1 MADAPRGAVDQR
13 GLEML
18 LGQLD
23 DAVAFVDQDGAILL
37 TNRAE
42 ELRAARATPEMADLG
57 QALEIFH
64 PDGRR
69 YETAEWPVL
78 RSIRTGEAI
87 SGEEFYRLARDG
99 SRRSFSCNS
108 APIHDEN
115 GRLTGAVQV
124 TRDVSGRKSA
134 QEQLAYLLPM
144 LDQTEDAIIAFDPLW
159 RVTAWNQGAERMYG
173 WSAEEALRREL
184 RSFMTVSM
192 SDAQHAE
199 IRREIAER
207 GRWRGEVDV
216 ERRDGSMLS
225 VESIHAAICDVDSQI
240 TGDLAI
246 HRDITERKRAAA
258 TLATAAR
265 EQTLLT
271 DLSLRALSAD
281 DLQTLLD
288 DAVGLVA
295 DVLQVEL
302 AQIAEL
308 EPAGGR
314 LSWRAAFGWSAD
326 EIACAAPFPAGTGSL
341 VGYAFLVGEPVISD
355 NVAADERFRVSSL
368 LAQRAPVSAAAVVIP
383 GQHDPYGVLAVIA
396 REPRTFGSREIE
408 FVQAVANVL
417 GIAVERAAL
426 DDRLDAARQSERAR
440 IARELHDGGLRELT
454 DALSIA
460 TLARSGAADP
470 LDKERWAELITSLA
484 RVGRQLRGAIY
495 DLRLGTHE
503 DRMFPGLF
511 DELVE
516 IQAAMAVDC
525 RVELAGHELLPVGS
539 LGDRGTE
546 VLWIVR
552 EAITNALRHS
562 GATLIQVDAGGS
574 TEELLR
580 LVIRDDGRWPDRE
593 SVLSTRPGAGIT
605 GMLERADLVGARLT
619 FASGASGG
627 TEVSLELA
635 PAGGGTD
642 A

>member
-13 GLEML
+13 GLEIL

-23 DAVAFVDQDGAILL
+23 DAVAFVDRDGAILL

-42 ELRAARATPEMADLG
+42 ELPAARATPHMADLS
-57 QALEIFH
+57 QALDSFH

-108 APIHDEN
+108 APIHDKN
-115 GRLTGAVQV
+115 GRLAGAVLV
-124 TRDVSGRKSA
+124 TRDVSGRKRA
-134 QEQLAYLLPM
+134 QEQLAYLLAM

-173 WSAEEALRREL
+173 WSAEEAVGCEL

-207 GRWRGEVDV
+207 GRWRGEVAVD
-216 ERRDGSMLS
+216 RRDGSTVS
-225 VESIHAAICDVDSQI
+225 VESIHITIYDVDSQI
-240 TGDLAI
+240 TGYLAI
-246 HRDITERKRAAA
+246 HRDVTERKGTAAR
-258 TLATAAR
+258 LVSAAR

-281 DLQTLLD
+281 DLQALLD
-288 DAVGLVA
+288 DAVRLVA

-302 AQIAEL
+302 GEIAEL
-308 EPAGGR
+308 EPEAGR

-326 EIACAAPFPAGTGSL
+326 EIAGAAPCLAGTGSL
-341 VGYAFLVGEPVISD
+341 VGYAILVGKPVISD
-355 NVAADERFRVSSL
+355 DVAADERFRISSL
-368 LAQRAPVSAAAVVIP
+368 LAQRAPVSGAAVVIP

-396 REPRTFGSREIE
+396 REARTFGSREIE
-408 FVQAVANVL
+408 FVQAVANL
-417 GIAVERAAL
+417 IGIAVERAAA

-460 TLARSGAADP
+460 TLARSGAVDS
-470 LDKERWAELITSLA
+470 LDGERWAELITSLA
-484 RVGRQLRGAIY
+484 RLGRQLRGAIY

-503 DRMFPGLF
+503 DRLFPDLLG
-511 DELVE
+511 ELVE
-516 IQAAMAVDC
+516 IQAAMAIDC
-525 RVELAGHELLPVGS
+525 RVELAEHELLPAGS

-546 VLWIVR
+546 LLWIVR
-552 EAITNALRHS
+552 EAITNARRHS
-562 GATLIQVDAGGS
+562 GATLIRVDAGGS
-574 TEELLR
+574 TGQVLR

-593 SVLSTRPGAGIT
+593 SVLSRRPGAGIT
-605 GMLERADLVGARLT
+605 GMLERADLVGATLT
-619 FASGASGG
+619 FASGAPGG
-627 TEVSLELA
+627 TEASLELA
-635 PAGGGTD
+635 LAREGTD

>member
-1 MADAPRGAVDQR
+1 MG
-13 GLEML
+13 
-18 LGQLD
+18 
-23 DAVAFVDQDGAILL
+23 DAVAFVDLDGAILL

-42 ELRAARATPEMADLG
+42 EIPAAPPTRQMADLG
-57 QALEIFH
+57 QALETFH

-78 RSIRTGEAI
+78 RSITTGEAI
-87 SGEEFYRLARDG
+87 NGEEFYRLARDG

-108 APIHDEN
+108 APIHDKN
-115 GRLTGAVQV
+115 GRLTGAVVV
-124 TRDVSGRKSA
+124 TRDVSGRKRA
-134 QEQLAYLLPM
+134 HEQLPYLLPM

-173 WSAEEALRREL
+173 WSAEEAPRREL
-184 RSFMTVSM
+184 ESFMTVSM

-225 VESIHAAICDVDSQI
+225 VESIHVAICDVDSQI
-240 TGDLAI
+240 TGYLAI
-246 HRDITERKRAAA
+246 HRDVTERKGTAAR
-258 TLATAAR
+258 LVSAAR
-265 EQTLLT
+265 EQTLLA
-271 DLSLRALSAD
+271 DLSLRALRAD
-281 DLQTLLD
+281 DLQPLLD
-288 DAVGLVA
+288 DAVRLVA

-302 AQIAEL
+302 GEIAEL

-326 EIACAAPFPAGTGSL
+326 EIAHAAPFPAGAASL
-341 VGYAFLVGEPVISD
+341 VGYALLVGEPVISD
-355 NVAADERFRVSSL
+355 NVAADERFRISSL

-396 REPRTFGSREIE
+396 REARTFGSREIE
-408 FVQAVANVL
+408 FMQAVATVI
-417 GIAVERAAL
+417 GIAVERAAV
-426 DDRLDAARQSERAR
+426 DDRLEAARQSERAR

-484 RVGRQLRGAIY
+484 GLGRQLRGAIY
-495 DLRLGTHE
+495 DLRLGAHE
-503 DRMFPGLF
+503 DRMFPRLF

-539 LGDRGTE
+539 LGHRGTE

-562 GATLIQVDAGGS
+562 GATLIRVDAGGS

-580 LVIRDDGRWPDRE
+580 VVIRDDGRWADRE

-619 FASGASGG
+619 FASGAQGG

-635 PAGGGTD
+635 PAGAGMD
-642 A
+642 P